1 MADRPPLDDHELDAL
16 LAGSHRQARDEVAGS
31 LNLEAG
37 LKEITDGPPTVLIVE
52 DDNALAEAL
61 AAILQGTGFEVL
73 GIAQSGEDAVRRV
86 RENPPNVVS
95 MDIGLAGMDGYTAT
109 EIIAREHPSSRVV
122 MVTARS
128 DRAALFRGLEA
139 GAVGF
144 LTKPFSMDELQ
155 ATLHEAIRGGF
166 PIAAAIM
173 AATTRRDSGT
183 SVHLFTP
190 LEKTVLRY
198 LADDLS
204 IVDIAART
212 GLSTKEIAE
221 VQSLIAEKINL
232 RNAIENR

>member
-1 MADRPPLDDHELDAL
+1 VPD
-16 LAGSHRQARDEVAGS
+16 S

-37 LKEITDGPPTVLIVE
+37 LAEIAGGTFARRSSDPTALIVE
-52 DDNALAEAL
+52 DDDVLAYALEAIVRG
-61 AAILQGTGFEVL
+61 AGFEVL
-73 GIAQSGEDAVRRV
+73 GVARSGEDAVRMV

-95 MDIGLAGMDGYTAT
+95 MDISLAGMDGYRAT

-122 MVTARS
+122 MVTARD
-128 DRAALFRGLEA
+128 DRAALLRGLEA

-173 AATTRRDSGT
+173 AATTGRDTGAG
-183 SVHLFTP
+183 VHLFTP

-198 LADDLS
+198 LADDVS
-204 IVDIAART
+204 IADIAART
-212 GLSTKEIAE
+212 GLSTKEIVE